1 MKRAPA
7 KVSLE
12 SSTAT
17 QGQFR
22 VLIFIPVLS
31 ETIKLG
37 ANKPGN
43 CGRLASVPNN

>member
-22 VLIFIPVLS
+22 VLIFIPCAVRDDQ
-31 ETIKLG
+31 
-37 ANKPGN
+37 A
-43 CGRLASVPNN
+43 RR